1 MRVLSMSSLPYIDAM
16 TGPLLEPEKSTQPP
30 RLGVV
35 SGAILGV
42 ASSFLLSW
50 LTLVG
55 TRSFLTATRQIDNPS
70 LAFAGLWLLL
80 AGLVL
85 GSIGF
90 AGRYHPLIP
99 GLPTIWFVIVLGPSL
114 VGLGGP
120 PSWFPE
126 FITSFFLR
134 TGSPAVYMIF
144 GYLILATVVSLMRR
158 RRDWIFR

>member
-1 MRVLSMSSLPYIDAM
+1 M

-35 SGAILGV
+35 SGAILGI

-55 TRSFLTATRQIDNPS
+55 TRAFDDATRSPENAS
-70 LAFAGLWLLL
+70 LAFAGLLLIVG
-80 AGLVL
+80 GLVL
-85 GSIGF
+85 GLIGLG
-90 AGRYHPLIP
+90 GRYHPLIP
-99 GLPTIWFVIVLGPSL
+99 GLPAVWLVIVLGPSL

-134 TGSPAVYMIF
+134 AGSSAVFVIF
-144 GYLILATVVSLMRR
+144 GYLILATLVSLLRR
-158 RRDWIFR
+158 RRTSIFR

>member
-1 MRVLSMSSLPYIDAM
+1 MRVLSLSSLPYRYGM
-16 TGPLLEPEKSTQPP
+16 TGPLLEPEKSTQAP

-35 SGAILGV
+35 SGAAMGTIAAFV
-42 ASSFLLSW
+42 ISW

-55 TRSFLTATRQIDNPS
+55 TRSFLTATRSPDNAS
-70 LAFAGLWLLL
+70 FAFAGLLLL
-80 AGLVL
+80 VAGLVL

-99 GLPTIWFVIVLGPSL
+99 GLPAAWFAIVLVPSII
-114 VGLGGP
+114 GLGGP

-134 TGSPAVYMIF
+134 TGSPAVFMVF
-144 GYLILATVVSLMRR
+144 GYLILATVVSLLRR
-158 RRDWIFR
+158 RRTSIFR

>member
-1 MRVLSMSSLPYIDAM
+1 M

-30 RLGVV
+30 SLGVV
-35 SGAILGV
+35 SGAILGI

-50 LTLVG
+50 LTLSG
-55 TRSFLTATRQIDNPS
+55 NQAFFDATNRSPGNAS

-80 AGLVL
+80 GGLVL
-85 GSIGF
+85 GLIGF
-90 AGRYHPLIP
+90 AGRFHPLIP
-99 GLPTIWFVIVLGPSL
+99 GLPALWFAIVFGPSL

-134 TGSPAVYMIF
+134 AGSSAVFMVF
-144 GYLILATVVSLMRR
+144 GYLILATAVSLLRR
-158 RRDWIFR
+158 RRNWIFR

>member
-1 MRVLSMSSLPYIDAM
+1 M

-35 SGAILGV
+35 SGAILGI

-50 LTLVG
+50 LTFVG
-55 TRSFLTATRQIDNPS
+55 TRSFLTATRSPDNAS
-70 LAFAGLWLLL
+70 VAFAGLLLVL
-80 AGLVL
+80 GGLVL
-85 GSIGF
+85 GLIGF

-99 GLPTIWFVIVLGPSL
+99 GLPAIWFAIVFGPSL

-134 TGSPAVYMIF
+134 SGSPAVFMIF
-144 GYLILATVVSLMRR
+144 GYLILATVVSLLRR
-158 RRDWIFR
+158 RRNWIFR